1 MPILSFFCLHPYE
14 AHAARTKLS
23 MLIATS
29 FKVDRAVAGRSTIV
43 NPRKGMRLWARATE
57 LQVLEER
64 KMPTSPVLGAVPV
77 NR

>member
-1 MPILSFFCLHPYE
+1 
-14 AHAARTKLS
+14 